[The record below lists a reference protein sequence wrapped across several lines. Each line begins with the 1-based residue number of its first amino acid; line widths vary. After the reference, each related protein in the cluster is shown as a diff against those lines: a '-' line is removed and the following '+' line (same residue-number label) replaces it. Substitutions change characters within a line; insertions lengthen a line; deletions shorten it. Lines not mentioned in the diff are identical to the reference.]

1 MSAVVPLDEF
11 DPAPPAAYVPYDR
24 ERFRITDDGAAE
36 WAIRKLHTLRSKME
50 ENRRIAE
57 AERQRIESWLEHAN
71 EALTDDA
78 HYFEGILGEYALTQ
92 RVEADRKSITLPH
105 GTVKTRASRR
115 RYDVADAESFLAW
128 ARDNAPHLIRV
139 TEAPKKSEFGEVLDV
154 REGHVIDTQTGE
166 IVPGVAASDEPPSV
180 TIDTK

>member
-11 DPAPPAAYVPYDR
+11 DPAPPRDYIPYDR

-36 WAIRKLHTLRSKME
+36 WALRKLHAFRAKME

-57 AERQRIESWLEHAN
+57 AERQRIDSWLEHAN
-71 EALTDDA
+71 EALATDA
-78 HYFEGILGEYALTQ
+78 AYFEGILSEYALAQ
-92 RVEADRKSITLPH
+92 REDGRKSVALPH
-105 GTVKTRASRR
+105 GTLKTRASRR
-115 RYDVADAESFLAW
+115 RFDVADAEAFLAW

-139 TEAPKKSEFGEVLDV
+139 TEAPKKSDFGEVLDV
-154 REGHVIDTQTGE
+154 QEGHVIDTQTGE